1 MMSHPLAV
9 QGAAAPFLAPDGAS
23 DSRSLRERFAESYA
37 RVVRFLQDPLSSAI
51 DDMIREAFP
60 LETRSAA
67 SAAMKRFRA
76 REYLREASKRHPEWN
91 VRRAAP

>member
-1 MMSHPLAV
+1 MRALQFA
-9 QGAAAPFLAPDGAS
+9 GA
-23 DSRSLRERFAESYA
+23 E

-60 LETRSAA
+60 LETRCAA
-67 SAAMKRFRA
+67 TLAHRRFLA

-91 VRRAAP
+91 VRRLAP